1 MPPPSSL
8 RRGLVWTLAWLL
20 AAAASVA
27 VGVVVMDRLGAS
39 NRDRGP
45 IGDNELIRQA
55 ELTEGSATPD
65 LDAQVVR
72 RTIEEEFGAFVVE
85 CRGIYAFGVEA
96 RPDEA
101 AGWRT
106 VSFERG
112 PDDDVDAV
120 FAQQAR
126 SIDVEVFCNRG
137 EPTVADIERNELPE
151 DDCAEP
157 STRARQPPG
166 PIGWRHGQAGR
177 LRAPGARGA

>member
-1 MPPPSSL
+1 MPLSTTA
-8 RRGLVWTLAWLL
+8 RRSVAWTLGWLL

-27 VGVVVMDRLGAS
+27 VGVVVVTQLGAS

-65 LDAQVVR
+65 PDAQVVR
-72 RTIEEEFGAFVVE
+72 RSIDEEFGSFVVE
-85 CRGIYAFGVEA
+85 CRGVYAYGIEA
-96 RPDEA
+96 LPDEA

-120 FAQQAR
+120 FAQSRR
-126 SIDVEVFCNRG
+126 SIDIEVFCNRG
-137 EPTVADIERNELPE
+137 EPTVAELERNELPE
-151 DDCAEP
+151 D
-157 STRARQPPG
+157 
-166 PIGWRHGQAGR
+166 
-177 LRAPGARGA
+177 

>member
-1 MPPPSSL
+1 VPLSTTA
-8 RRGLVWTLAWLL
+8 RRSVAWTLGWLL

-27 VGVVVMDRLGAS
+27 VGVVVVTQLGAS

-65 LDAQVVR
+65 PDAQVVR
-72 RTIEEEFGAFVVE
+72 RSIDEEFGSFVVE
-85 CRGIYAFGVEA
+85 CRGVYAYGIEA
-96 RPDEA
+96 LPDEA

-120 FAQQAR
+120 FAQSRR
-126 SIDVEVFCNRG
+126 SIDIEVFCNRG
-137 EPTVADIERNELPE
+137 EPTVAELERNELPE
-151 DDCAEP
+151 D
-157 STRARQPPG
+157 
-166 PIGWRHGQAGR
+166 
-177 LRAPGARGA
+177 

>member
-1 MPPPSSL
+1 VPLSTTA
-8 RRGLVWTLAWLL
+8 RRSVAWTLGWLL

-27 VGVVVMDRLGAS
+27 VGVVVVTQLGAS

-65 LDAQVVR
+65 RAAQVVR
-72 RTIEEEFGAFVVE
+72 RSIDEEFGSFVVE
-85 CRGIYAFGVEA
+85 CRGVYAYGIEA
-96 RPDEA
+96 LPDEA

-120 FAQQAR
+120 FAQSRR
-126 SIDVEVFCNRG
+126 SIDIEVFCNRG
-137 EPTVADIERNELPE
+137 EPTVAELERNELPE
-151 DDCAEP
+151 D
-157 STRARQPPG
+157 
-166 PIGWRHGQAGR
+166 
-177 LRAPGARGA
+177 